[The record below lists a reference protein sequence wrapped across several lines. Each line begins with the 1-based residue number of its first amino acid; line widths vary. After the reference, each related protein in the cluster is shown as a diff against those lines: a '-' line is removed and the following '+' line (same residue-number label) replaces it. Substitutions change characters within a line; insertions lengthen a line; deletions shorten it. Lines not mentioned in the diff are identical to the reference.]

1 MPGKW
6 FAGVATQDVA
16 DHNTARAYCEGR
28 RFAKNTGTLVYASG
42 VTGVVASNNALA
54 WVAKVVGNGWLI
66 DIVKPD
72 AASAALEVSVV
83 KGGLHISLA
92 TNSSKVAIS
101 TAAEVDAA
109 VAANAAA
116 NDLMNVGNSGA
127 STGAGAVTPQTI
139 RLYGAVPNLQAGSEE
154 AAAFVAGVA
163 SWTATPKKWD
173 NCDLQY
179 GGGSA

>member
-6 FAGVATQDVA
+6 FAGVTTQDVA

-28 RFAKNTGTLVYASG
+28 RFAKEGKTTTMASG
-42 VTGVVASNNALA
+42 TTGVVASNNGLTWSSKA
-54 WVAKVVGNGWLI
+54 VGNGLGI
-66 DIVKPD
+66 NIFTPD
-72 AASAALEVSVV
+72 KASSALAVTVR
-83 KGGLHISLA
+83 GNQINISLA

-101 TAAEVDAA
+101 TAAEVDSA
-109 VAANAAA
+109 VAANVAA
-116 NDLMNVGNSGA
+116 NALVNCSNTLT
-127 STGAGAVTPQTI
+127 STGAGVVAPQFVRLTGGVPAV
-139 RLYGAVPNLQAGSEE
+139 QAGSEE
-154 AAAFVAGVA
+154 ASAFSAGII